1 METGQSFNPYSYTDA
16 PPAVGDEPFQRPDKI
31 PAGVIVLGILL
42 LLMGGW
48 GLLSS
53 LFGVLTLVI
62 QALTAGS
69 SFGPSGPEMEL
80 QREFQSQMDGVA
92 ARLLPFTAIN
102 VAGTFLLSVPLVVAA
117 IALFFRKEWA
127 RVLAIRTILACMIFT
142 GLEIVLAV
150 VGMYLQQSIMVNYF
164 ESSAAGSPL
173 GSQAST
179 FVYIGMGFGI
189 AMLVVMYGI
198 EYGIYAFGYWYLR
211 KPDVK
216 ASFT

>member
-1 METGQSFNPYSYTDA
+1 MEPGQSFNPYSYTDA
-16 PPAVGDEPFQRPDKI
+16 APAIGDEPALRPDRI

-53 LFGVLTLVI
+53 LFGVIGLI
-62 QALTAGS
+62 FQAVAAGS
-69 SFGPSGPEMEL
+69 TYVPAGPQMEF
-80 QREFQSQMDGVA
+80 QREFQSQMDAVNS
-92 ARLLPFTAIN
+92 RLLPFTALN
-102 VAGTFLLSVPLVVAA
+102 VACNFLLSIPLVVAA
-117 IALFFRKEWA
+117 IALFFRKDWA
-127 RVLAIRTILACMIFT
+127 RVLAVRVIIACAIFT

-150 VGMYLQQSIMVNYF
+150 VAMYLQQSIMVNYF
-164 ESSAAGSPL
+164 EASAAGSPM

-189 AMLVVMYGI
+189 AMLVAMYGI

-211 KPDVK
+211 KPEVK
-216 ASFT
+216 AAFA